1 MKRTKFL
8 LLSFFF
14 FVLIFPGNAFGESLD
29 FTSNHIE
36 IKNDEALT
44 NEHGY
49 PVLRV
54 RNNTDMD
61 LDVTY
66 SFYIK
71 ETDSSHFHNS
81 FLVKAGEEKIL
92 KIPELSHLGST
103 NKTRTI
109 WFNWSEPDELKPLQ
123 NQIETIPFKSKDS
136 NETQLGFNY

>member
-1 MKRTKFL
+1 MKKIKFL

-14 FVLIFPGNAFGESLD
+14 FVLIFSNNSFGESLD

-36 IKNDEALT
+36 IKNDEVLT

-71 ETDSSHFHNS
+71 ETDSSHFNNN
-81 FLVKAGEEKIL
+81 FLIKVNEEKIL

-103 NKTRTI
+103 NNTRTI
-109 WFNWSEPDELKPLQ
+109 WFNWSEPNELKPLQ
-123 NQIETIPFKSKDS
+123 YQIETIPFKSKDS
-136 NETQLGFNY
+136 HESQLG

>member
-1 MKRTKFL
+1 MKKIKFL

-14 FVLIFPGNAFGESLD
+14 FVLIFSNNSFGESLD

-36 IKNDEALT
+36 IKNDEVLT

-71 ETDSSHFHNS
+71 ETDSSHFNNN
-81 FLVKAGEEKIL
+81 FLIKVNEEKIL

-103 NKTRTI
+103 NNTRTI
-109 WFNWSEPDELKPLQ
+109 WFNWSEPNELKPLQ

-136 NETQLGFNY
+136 HESQLG